1 MVHRRSWRSLRLEL
15 ELLLGLEL
23 GLLLLGLLL
32 VGLLLGLGLGGLLL
46 GPGPGDAGAAV
57 RVLLAIAVI
66 KAPVAGGAVPNTAQ
80 GLPARARGPLS
91 LSNNNPLDSS
101 GSSAR
106 ANLLAPPKEQT
117 RILCRPCC
125 TKTRTEEE
133 GRRRALNRDLCFFV

>member
-15 ELLLGLEL
+15 ELLL
-23 GLLLLGLLL
+23 LLLGLLL
-32 VGLLLGLGLGGLLL
+32 VGLLLGLGLVGLLL
-46 GPGPGDAGAAV
+46 GPGPGDAGVAV

-66 KAPVAGGAVPNTAQ
+66 KAPAAGGAVPNTAQ

-91 LSNNNPLDSS
+91 LSNNNLLDSS

-125 TKTRTEEE
+125 TKTRTEEAVEEE
-133 GRRRALNRDLCFFV
+133 GRRRALNRD